1 MTLARNYTLVGSAT
15 LASRLTGFVRD
26 IMIAAVLGSSAV
38 ADAYFAA
45 FLLPNLFRRVLSE
58 GAFNA
63 AFVPIYAR
71 RRAEGG
77 EEGAQAFAESALS
90 GVVALVC
97 VSLVIIEIAMPQ
109 VVAAIAPGFSSDPA
123 KLADA
128 IQFSRIAFIFVGIL
142 VVTALLSSLMNAI
155 GKFAVVALAPLILNV
170 LLIGTLA
177 VLLMLGMR
185 GEHSAGLALVV
196 TVCIAGVAQF
206 LYVAFGARR
215 AGVRLGLTMPSFN
228 GDAGRLLLLALP
240 GLLIAGAGHLNMLV
254 AAQMS
259 SALPSAVSWLYY
271 ADRVFQLP
279 LGFVASAIGTV
290 LLPEV
295 ARSLQAGR
303 TADAHRAG
311 CRALEF
317 GLLLVLPAAIA
328 LVLLAEPIVDLLFR
342 RGVFSPADSVAT
354 AAVLR
359 AIALGLPG
367 FVLVKVFLPPFLAR
381 EALGLPIA
389 AALGGV
395 LANIVLSAL
404 LMPSLG
410 HIAPALG
417 VAASAWVN
425 ALVLGAGLWL
435 RGLFVPDRTARAR
448 LPRIL
453 ACALITGGITWLAGV
468 MLAGWLVPS
477 AAFAARALAISVTC
491 LVAVAGHLV
500 VAHLMGAM
508 DVAAIKSALRR
519 GDDRKST

>member
-77 EEGAQAFAESALS
+77 EDAAQAFAESALS
-90 GVVALVC
+90 GIVALVFAGLLI
-97 VSLVIIEIAMPQ
+97 VEIAMPQ
-109 VVAAIAPGFSSDPA
+109 VIAAIAPGFRADPA
-123 KLADA
+123 KMADA
-128 IQFSRIAFIFVGIL
+128 VEFSRIAFVFVGIL
-142 VVTALLSSLMNAI
+142 VITALVSSLMNAI
-155 GKFAVVALAPLILNV
+155 GKFAVVALAPLILNI
-170 LLIGTLA
+170 LMIGTLA
-177 VLLMLGMR
+177 VLLLLGMR
-185 GEHSAGLALVV
+185 GDHQAGLALVI
-196 TVCIAGVAQF
+196 TVCVAGIAQF
-206 LYVAFGARR
+206 LYVAVGARR
-215 AGVRLGLTMPSFN
+215 SGIRLGLTMPSFN
-228 GDAGRLLLLALP
+228 GDVGRLLVLALP

-259 SALPSAVSWLYY
+259 SALPAAVSWLYY

-295 ARSLQAGR
+295 ARALQSGKLSE
-303 TADAHRAG
+303 AHHAG

-328 LVLLAEPIVDLLFR
+328 LVLLAGPIVDLLFR
-342 RGVFSPADSVAT
+342 RGVFSLADSVAT
-354 AAVLR
+354 AEVLR
-359 AIALGLPG
+359 AIAFGLPG

-381 EALGLPIA
+381 ERLGVPIA
-389 AALGGV
+389 AALSGV
-395 LANIVLSAL
+395 AVNIVLTLIL
-404 LMPSLG
+404 LPRLG
-410 HIAPALG
+410 HVAPALG

-425 ALVLGAGLWL
+425 ALVLGAVLAL
-435 RGLFVPDRTARAR
+435 RRLFALDGAARTR

-453 ACALITGGITWLAGV
+453 LCALITGGVTWLSAQG
-468 MLAGWLVPS
+468 LLRWLLPD
-477 AAFAARALAISVTC
+477 AAFAARISALA
-491 LVAVAGHLV
+491 LVCMLAVAGHLIA
-500 VAHLMGAM
+500 AHWLGAL
-508 DVAAIKSALRR
+508 DLAAIKQALRR
-519 GDDRKST
+519 DRA